1 MKSGI
6 STAMFEQ
13 VYEVIRKRKN
23 SSPERSYVASLM
35 TIGTDSILLKIS
47 EESAEVIIA
56 AKNKNRKELI
66 HEITDL
72 WFHLLVLM
80 VDRGL
85 TLEDISKEFE
95 KRFGQSGLEEKIQR
109 QKLNL

>member
-1 MKSGI
+1 MKNRI
-6 STAMFEQ
+6 SAVVFEQ
-13 VYEVIRKRKN
+13 VYEVIREHKQ
-23 SSPERSYVASLM
+23 SSPEKSYVASL
-35 TIGTDSILLKIS
+35 INKGTDSILSKIG

-56 AKNKNRKELI
+56 AKNKNREEQI

-80 VDRGL
+80 VDQGL

-95 KRFGQSGLEEKIQR
+95 KRFGQSGLEEKTQR
-109 QKLNL
+109 Q